1 VPLPLPD
8 PNGAAV
14 DGAAVDRAAQRWQEP
29 DSRLGPQGPFPGLP
43 GLPWFSGWLQ
53 MGKHPAPGQ
62 RRNG

>member
-43 GLPWFSGWLQ
+43 GLPWFSG
-53 MGKHPAPGQ
+53 
-62 RRNG
+62 